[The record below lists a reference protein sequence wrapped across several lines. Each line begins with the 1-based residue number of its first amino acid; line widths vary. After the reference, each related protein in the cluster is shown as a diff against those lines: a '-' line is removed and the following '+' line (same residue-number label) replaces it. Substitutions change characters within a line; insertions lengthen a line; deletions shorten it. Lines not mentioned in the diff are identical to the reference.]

1 MPIAR
6 TRLVAALTIAG
17 FLVCSNAAAEDF
29 AFGGSYR
36 GYGGIVSADS
46 SLGVGVGQDEPD
58 PLRGA
63 DPRAAG
69 VRGAGGFGS
78 ELYLAVHDFRF
89 GLDANVFFSDA
100 YRVSSGV
107 LPNSFTASTRSA
119 TTYDFDLFIGHMFE
133 IGSVRPYVDLR
144 GGIGVLQT
152 SIRLQHPALG
162 FVGAT
167 QYDAVRFLFG
177 PRAGVYIPLGGPF
190 FIDTGVEVG
199 LLGFSRVLGYA
210 GLAVKLGS
218 DERRA
223 RTQPRDP
230 PQLIE

>member
-1 MPIAR
+1 MD
-6 TRLVAALTIAG
+6 ALAV
-17 FLVCSNAAAEDF
+17 FLRE
-29 AFGGSYR
+29 
-36 GYGGIVSADS
+36 
-46 SLGVGVGQDEPD
+46 
-58 PLRGA
+58 
-63 DPRAAG
+63 
-69 VRGAGGFGS
+69 AGGFGS
-78 ELYLAVHDFRF
+78 ELYLAVHAFRF

-107 LPNSFTASTRSA
+107 LPNGFTASTRSA
-119 TTYDFDLFIGHMFE
+119 TSYDFDLFIGHMFA

-152 SIRLQHPALG
+152 FVRLQHPALG

-177 PRAGVYIPLGGPF
+177 PRAGVY
-190 FIDTGVEVG
+190 
-199 LLGFSRVLGYA
+199 VLGYA

-230 PQLIE
+230 QPQLIE